1 MSERSRSF
9 GRVAD
14 LYNRYRPG
22 PPPALAE
29 RLGDL
34 QSVRV
39 LEIGAGTGLVSR
51 FLLGLGADLVA
62 VEPDPQMRAV
72 LERES
77 PGLTVID
84 AVAESL
90 PLGDGSVALTVV
102 SSAWHW
108 FEQPAATLELA
119 RVLVDGGRAFV
130 MGNGFSESH
139 QWFEDWSRIHNPG
152 GGSWERRHA
161 VDAGAD
167 LEVAFVDVESFEID
181 WTWRRTLDEL
191 MGMFA
196 TYSAV
201 ITAPPDDRE
210 RMEREVRALIE
221 AEAPSGVVDVPM
233 RRVGS
238 VGVRPPR
245 PNV

>member
-22 PPPALAE
+22 PPPALAD

-34 QSVRV
+34 TGQRV
-39 LEIGAGTGLVSR
+39 LEVGAGTGLVSR
-51 FLLGLGADLVA
+51 FLLELGANLTA
-62 VEPDPQMRAV
+62 VEPDPQMRDV
-72 LERES
+72 LERET
-77 PGLTVID
+77 PGLRVID
-84 AVAESL
+84 AVAEAL
-90 PLGDGSVALTVV
+90 PLGDASMDVTVV

-119 RVLVDGGRAFV
+119 RVLVDGGRAIV

-167 LEVAFVDVESFEID
+167 LAVAFADVEPFEID

-191 MGMFA
+191 MGMFV

-201 ITAPPDDRE
+201 ITAAPEERE

-233 RRVGS
+233 RLVGS
-238 VGVRPPR
+238 VGTRPPR
-245 PNV
+245 VVA

>member
-1 MSERSRSF
+1 VSERSRSF
-9 GRVAD
+9 GRVAE
-14 LYNRYRPG
+14 LYNAFRPG
-22 PPPALAE
+22 PPPELAD

-34 QSVRV
+34 AGARV
-39 LEIGAGTGLVSR
+39 VEVGAGTGLVTR
-51 FLLGLGADLVA
+51 FLVGLGADVVA
-62 VEPDPQMRAV
+62 IEPDDDMRAV
-72 LERES
+72 LERET
-77 PGLTVID
+77 PGALVRPG
-84 AVAESL
+84 VAEDL
-90 PLGDGSVALTVV
+90 PVPDASAGVAIV

-130 MGNGFSESH
+130 MGNGFSERH
-139 QWFEDWSRIHNPG
+139 QWFEDWARIHNPG
-152 GGSWERRHA
+152 GRSWERRHA

-167 LEVAFVDVESFEID
+167 LEVAFTDVEAFEID

-201 ITAPPDDRE
+201 ITASPEERA

-221 AEAPSGVVDVPM
+221 AEAPSGTVDVPM
-233 RRVGS
+233 RLVGS
-238 VGVRPPR
+238 VGTRPAR
-245 PNV
+245 AGV

>member
-1 MSERSRSF
+1 M
-9 GRVAD
+9 
-14 LYNRYRPG
+14 
-22 PPPALAE
+22 
-29 RLGDL
+29 
-34 QSVRV
+34 RV
-39 LEIGAGTGLVSR
+39 LEVGAGTGLVSR
-51 FLLGLGADLVA
+51 FLLGLGADLTV
-62 VEPDPQMRAV
+62 VEPDPQMRSV

-77 PGLTVID
+77 PGLPVVD

-90 PLGDGSVALTVV
+90 PLGDAAVDVTVV

-130 MGNGFSESH
+130 MGNGFSERH
-139 QWFEDWSRIHNPG
+139 QWFEDWARIHNPG

-167 LEVAFVDVESFEID
+167 LAVAFADVEAFEID
-181 WTWRRTLDEL
+181 WTWPRTLDEL

-201 ITAPPDDRE
+201 ITAPPDDRA
-210 RMEREVRALIE
+210 RMEREVRALVN
-221 AEAPSGVVDVPM
+221 AQAPTGVVDVPM
-233 RRVGS
+233 RLVGS
-238 VGVRPPR
+238 VGTRPAR
-245 PNV
+245 